1 MMERFASAY
10 GRALFPGRYGS
21 RDKQPMGLEPGG
33 IEIAMGAGIYR
44 AVVRMER
51 LLDGLRQRAAEWRAK
66 PAPGPRATPVG
77 CG

>member
-1 MMERFASAY
+1 
-10 GRALFPGRYGS
+10 
-21 RDKQPMGLEPGG
+21 MGLEPGG

-44 AVVRMER
+44 AVVGMER